1 MKSKSKQRREG
12 EANGP
17 QWQRPV
23 RVSRRG
29 PSWTEFVRPA
39 DQAVVA
45 NGGADMINRA
55 ERRACGYSR
64 PSRRL
69 DNPISQLNSG
79 EDGGAIEAFGEL
91 RRLRINIIQEAVE
104 RSVGEQGRP
113 VEQIGRGFNE
123 ATRAGWAGERK
134 LEIPVGQ

>member
-1 MKSKSKQRREG
+1 MPDGIKLSEFIAWRQKTSPATKKGQAQKRRTG
-12 EANGP
+12 VGI
-17 QWQRPV
+17 RP
-23 RVSRRG
+23 G
-29 PSWTEFVRPA
+29 TPNDPPWP
-39 DQAVVA
+39 
-45 NGGADMINRA
+45 GADAPEMA
-55 ERRACGYSR
+55 GDCGR
-64 PSRRL
+64 ET
-69 DNPISQLNSG
+69 IAQLNSE

-134 LEIPVGQ
+134 LEISVGE